1 MKMRS
6 NGDYFRGV
14 GWFMLSVMTC
24 QMNDTI
30 MKYLSLNIH
39 PVQTIFLRFLFAV
52 LWLVPFFI
60 YPSGLHLRTSRWPL
74 HFCRGLMLFCAEVL
88 WCFGLRHAALPTA
101 VVIGF
106 SMPLFLLLLAHVFLG
121 ERISRLRFWATI
133 VGFLGILIV
142 WNPFSAALTWAIIPL
157 VGSAILFAG
166 MDILNRKFVLRE
178 GTFAMVLYTALFTL
192 LFSVVPTFYLWQTMS
207 VRMWIC
213 AAVLGGGAD
222 LIMLF
227 LLRAFRHLEASATA
241 PYRYTELIFS
251 IFTGYFF
258 FSDLPTLST
267 LLGAMIIIPSTLV
280 LLCYEGRNRP
290 RSASTNIDMCC

>member
-1 MKMRS
+1 MRMRA

-30 MKYLSLNIH
+30 MKYLSLNVH

-52 LWLVPFFI
+52 LWLVPFFLLS
-60 YPSGLHLRTSRWPL
+60 SGLTLKTTRWPL
-74 HFCRGLMLFCAEVL
+74 HLCRGLMLFCAEVL

-106 SMPLFLLLLAHVFLG
+106 SMPLFLLLLAHIFLG
-121 ERISRLRFWATI
+121 ERVSRLRFWATLM
-133 VGFLGILIV
+133 GFLGILVV
-142 WNPFSAALTWAIIPL
+142 WNPFSTLLTWAVLPL
-157 VGSAILFAG
+157 VGSAVLFAG

-178 GTFAMVLYTALFTL
+178 STFAMVLYTALFTL
-192 LFSVVPTFYLWQTMS
+192 LFSILPTLHLWQPMTL
-207 VRMWIC
+207 RMWLW

-227 LLRAFRHLEASATA
+227 LLRAFRYLEASATA
-241 PYRYTELIFS
+241 PYRYSELILS
-251 IFTGYFF
+251 ILTGYFIF
-258 FSDLPTLST
+258 AELPTLST
-267 LLGAMIIIPSTLV
+267 LLGALIIIPSTLV
-280 LLCYEGRNRP
+280 LLCCEGRNG
-290 RSASTNIDMCC
+290 STNSSTNVDICC